1 MLGSGEAGEQRMSF
15 TCRLGK
21 AADQGYTLVELL
33 VALVLLGIVSTGIY
47 RTLVTHQQTSL
58 AQTQRID
65 LQQNLRAAVT
75 ILPAEIREL
84 DATDGDI
91 HDMTATSLTIR
102 AMRQLGVICQEP
114 VLGGG
119 LGGIA
124 MTIRQDP
131 FMALRDFNLAT
142 DSLLIFY
149 EGDEGTRSD
158 DSWVPAKM
166 TGISSQNCP
175 DGSPGRQITM
185 NPSFI
190 AGQLNVAGA
199 IPAGAPVRGFE
210 VVTYGVYQAADGGWY
225 LGQTRGGTTQ
235 PLIGPL
241 TGSNGVTFTYY
252 DGNGAVTAVPT
263 QVASI
268 EIRLRGQTVS
278 RVRDATSSGVAYRTD
293 SVVTRVAVRNNVR
306 FAGN

>member
-1 MLGSGEAGEQRMSF
+1 MSLRCTRGF
-15 TCRLGK
+15 TI
-21 AADQGYTLVELL
+21 VEVL
-33 VALVLLGIVSTGIY
+33 VALALLGVVSAGIY
-47 RTLVTHQQTSL
+47 RVLVMNQRTYL

-65 LQQNLRAAVT
+65 LQQNIRAAVT
-75 ILPAEIREL
+75 ILPAEIREM

-91 HDMTATSLTIR
+91 HEMTATSLTMR
-102 AMRQLGVICQEP
+102 AMRQLAVMCEAP
-114 VLGGG
+114 PLGGG
-119 LGGIA
+119 LGGIG

-131 FMALRDFNLAT
+131 FMALRDFNIET

-158 DSWVPAKM
+158 DSWIPARM

-175 DGSPGRQITM
+175 DGRPGRRITM

-190 AGQLNVAGA
+190 AGQNEAGA
-199 IPAGAPVRGFE
+199 IQAGAPVRGFE
-210 VVTYGVYQAADGGWY
+210 VVTYGLYQAADGRWY

-252 DGNGAVTAVPT
+252 DSSGAVTAVPT
-263 QVASI
+263 RVASI
-268 EIRLRGQTVS
+268 QIQLRGQTAS
-278 RVRDATSSGVAYRTD
+278 PIRDPTTTDMAYRTD
-293 SVVTRVAVRNNVR
+293 SIVTRVALRNNVR
-306 FAGN
+306 FTGN

>member
-1 MLGSGEAGEQRMSF
+1 MSLRCTRGF
-15 TCRLGK
+15 TI
-21 AADQGYTLVELL
+21 VEVL
-33 VALVLLGIVSTGIY
+33 VALALLGIVSAGIY
-47 RTLVTHQQTSL
+47 RVLVTNQRTYL

-65 LQQNLRAAVT
+65 LQQNIRAAVT
-75 ILPAEIREL
+75 ILPAEIREM

-91 HDMTATSLTIR
+91 HEMTATSLTMR
-102 AMRQLGVICQEP
+102 AMRQLAVMCEAP
-114 VLGGG
+114 PLGGG
-119 LGGIA
+119 LGGIG

-131 FMALRDFNLAT
+131 FMALRDFNIET

-158 DSWVPAKM
+158 DSWIPARM

-175 DGSPGRQITM
+175 DGRPGRRITM

-190 AGQLNVAGA
+190 AGQNEAGA
-199 IPAGAPVRGFE
+199 IQAGAPVRGFE
-210 VVTYGVYQAADGGWY
+210 VVTYGLYQAADGRWY

-252 DGNGAVTAVPT
+252 DSSGAVTAVPT
-263 QVASI
+263 RVASI
-268 EIRLRGQTVS
+268 QIQLRGQTAS
-278 RVRDATSSGVAYRTD
+278 PIRDPTTTDMAYRTD
-293 SVVTRVAVRNNVR
+293 SIVTRVALRNNVR
-306 FAGN
+306 FTGN